1 MALLKY
7 LKPAKDHLPNPKG
20 SLAAS
25 VLSCAIAQANLE
37 VQQLLTD
44 DKKEK
49 EARSLSILVLY
60 SV

>member
-7 LKPAKDHLPNPKG
+7 LKPGEDHLPDPKR

-25 VLSCAIAQANLE
+25 VPSRTIAQANLE
-37 VQQLLTD
+37 VQQLLTN

-49 EARSLSILVLY
+49 KRGPY
-60 SV
+60 NK